1 MAKKKYKWFANIR
14 RYRDRRGRFVAER
27 TISGYV
33 DSLTQALSTRIY
45 NYTTALVEDFNEVGF
60 IEWRNKTRSQLETLH
75 NAVTVLALGGEAA
88 TIAMAR
94 ENSPVWGY
102 AEAAQAQQLGFF
114 DAFVLGIIAGVVSQ
128 GNMANR
134 ASMYGLA
141 GFATYQNA
149 VRIREEVAENG
160 YRFEKRVL
168 QSQNPCEDCIAEW
181 RRGWQPIGTLR
192 RLGDSVCRS
201 RCRCYFV
208 YSYTNPDD

>member
-1 MAKKKYKWFANIR
+1 MAKKKYKWYANIR

-27 TISGYV
+27 VISGYV
-33 DSLTQALSTRIY
+33 DTLTQALSTRIY
-45 NYTTALVEDFNEVGF
+45 NYTSALVEDFNEVGF

-88 TIAMAR
+88 TIALAR
-94 ENSPVWGY
+94 ENNTVWGY
-102 AEAAQAQQLGFF
+102 AEDAQARQLGFF
-114 DAFVLGIIAGVVSQ
+114 DAFVLGIIAGVVNH

-149 VRIREEVAENG
+149 VNLREQAAENG

-168 QSQNPCEDCIAEW
+168 QSNNPCEDCITEW

-192 RLGDSVCRS
+192 RLGDSVCRA
-201 RCRCYFV
+201 RCRCYFI
-208 YSYTNPDD
+208 YSYTQEND